1 MFGFGAGSNS
11 DYDCLFASTSV
22 CDLQRLVELVPCS
35 VRFGKSILL
44 QFASNLCNL
53 FLNVLQLAHDHR
65 ERGLC
70 FQMLQV
76 R

>member
-1 MFGFGAGSNS
+1 MSA
-11 DYDCLFASTSV
+11 
-22 CDLQRLVELVPCS
+22 
-35 VRFGKSILL
+35 FGKPILL

-70 FQMLQV
+70 FRMLQV
-76 R
+76 GMSAIRCFSLRAMPSTASASAGSMACTCF